1 MRRILIIVGGVLLI
15 AIVIGLGFFFRL
27 WGGGEAP
34 DDGTAIQSGGILP
47 PTPNQAG
54 GTGTFPNGQTVPSQA
69 PETTAA
75 GAAQKFGVVLKKP
88 VVDYYVDEQ
97 NIIYAI
103 QPDGQVIRV
112 SGTTESKLS
121 STKI

>member
-47 PTPNQAG
+47 P
-54 GTGTFPNGQTVPSQA
+54 
-69 PETTAA
+69 
-75 GAAQKFGVVLKKP
+75 
-88 VVDYYVDEQ
+88 
-97 NIIYAI
+97 
-103 QPDGQVIRV
+103 R
-112 SGTTESKLS
+112 
-121 STKI
+121 